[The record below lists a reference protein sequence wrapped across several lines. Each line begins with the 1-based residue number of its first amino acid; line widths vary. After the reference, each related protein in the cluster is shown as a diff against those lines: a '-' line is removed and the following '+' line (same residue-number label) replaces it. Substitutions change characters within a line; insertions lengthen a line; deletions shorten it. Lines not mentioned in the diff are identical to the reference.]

1 MHITEKLCK
10 YILDALLSKAN
21 STFINRCRFKKII
34 CSETLLTCLLLN
46 LQGNF
51 AHILNTTLIMIYIPT
66 LFKYCK
72 SPLGIQNIDDTQD
85 LNCKITLILGN
96 NKSIYFSPPCF
107 GLEVKP

>member
-1 MHITEKLCK
+1 MGDIYINCYTFLRVTEKLCK

-72 SPLGIQNIDDTQD
+72 SPLGIQKT
-85 LNCKITLILGN
+85 LYKFELLMTRKI
-96 NKSIYFSPPCF
+96 
-107 GLEVKP
+107 